1 MPLSLDAFSSSTA
14 SLMDA
19 PKSCLQRENAVT
31 VVVVGQPHVGVCGAP
46 GERQDG
52 RGLSHAR
59 RTRDND
65 VGDVSFSGEHGKP
78 LDSFWVADDFTKR
91 LGTVFLD
98 PGNVLLRLGTG
109 HLDTVT

>member
-19 PKSCLQRENAVT
+19 PKSCLRRENGYYGCCCWAT
-31 VVVVGQPHVGVCGAP
+31 SCSGAP

-98 PGNVLLRLGTG
+98 PGNVLLSYFLNFVSQ
-109 HLDTVT
+109 DAI